1 MKRKFFVWLALVC
14 MIIGSTFTP
23 VLADEIQPRATTLN
37 IADGDVTNDNCGG
50 NCTVTGNTVAG
61 GGLFDHHNA
70 NKIDINGGT
79 HVITLQNVTIDE
91 RDNWA
96 GSADSAIDIS
106 GNATVT
112 LILNGTNRVYGYD
125 NHPGIWVEEGS
136 TLIIQGDGS
145 LEAHAG
151 SAGRSTGAAGIG
163 GGYNNG
169 SFGNIVINSGTVSSY
184 GSGGGAGIG
193 GGYDVGS
200 GECSGN
206 ITINGGYVKAYGD
219 FVGDSVTSSAGAGI
233 GAGENADY
241 VGTITINGGVVYAE
255 SRKDDMPSI
264 GGGGSIIGETSHGTF
279 STGTN
284 GNAVIVAPNGIG
296 ANQNAAEWD
305 GIFVSYDSDENSVA
319 VRSNGTVVINDNNAN
334 VQVWGDPVLD
344 YDLEISKGTTLRIVK
359 NDRNN
364 ASATLTVNKGNT
376 LTNNGSIVLGNSNDP
391 SYLILLGGL
400 DQTRGNG
407 SMTVRNLAKVKMP
420 LVDSLVTFN
429 NTNNYTY
436 NGKAH
441 TPAVTVGFS
450 NLWGYSY
457 NYILNSDYTRVD
469 ANNDNAGQATITL
482 NATQNGNLLSGSVT
496 KNYTIAKADFNLG
509 IDQEWSV
516 KEGETN
522 LRLPSERIS
531 ISSSIQDDMVDLKNG
546 TLTWYLDEDL
556 TQEVQSD
563 SLKDHKVG
571 ETLVLYGKYE
581 HNDTNFINPKV
592 HELNVEIVKFAVHD
606 AAIFEGNNNVT
617 EDDLVKEYSLDKIDL
632 TAKIDLKDDG
642 NYVDPLTTP
651 VRWVSSDENVA
662 KVDQNGQVTL
672 VGVGKATITAYIPEH
687 NTGDDLTS
695 YARVS
700 AQVDIEVTPRKI
712 SVDDSTLT
720 VEERAYDGTKDV
732 VAKAQLN
739 AGSVINNDD
748 VKLEVTGTL
757 DDADAGVDK
766 TVNVQ
771 YSLSGTQ
778 AQNYV
783 LQPDNATAKV
793 TISKADPS
801 DHGLTANDGK
811 MTIFNNRARNY
822 YFALNN
828 LLPDSKT
835 YDFGDASYSVESV
848 DNNPYFTKD
857 DVTVVGNGNFLRVT
871 VKAVDTDV
879 EDVIGNI
886 TIKID
891 SNNYEY
897 MTAKIEVS
905 AENPEITVEPEEPT
919 DPSDPADPSEPGDK
933 PTQDP
938 GIVVPDT
945 GSSDSNMLIYVSLGV
960 VALCVLIIVIA
971 SKKKQNLGK

>member
-1 MKRKFFVWLALVC
+1 MKGKFFVWLALVC
-14 MIIGSTFTP
+14 MIIGSTFAP

-37 IADGDVTNDNCGG
+37 IANGDVTNDNCGS
-50 NCTVTGNTVAG
+50 NCTVTGETVAG
-61 GGLFDHHNA
+61 GGLFDSA
-70 NKIDINGGT
+70 NKISIDRGT
-79 HVITLQNVTIDE
+79 HRITLQNVNINE
-91 RDNWA
+91 KENWVGA
-96 GSADSAIDIS
+96 PDSAIEIT
-106 GNATVT
+106 GGATVT
-112 LILNGTNRVYGYD
+112 LVLEGSNYLYGYSG
-125 NHPGIWVEEGS
+125 HPGIWVDEGS
-136 TLIIQGDGS
+136 TLIIEGSGS
-145 LEAHAG
+145 LLAESDEAT
-151 SAGRSTGAAGIG
+151 SGRGAAGIG
-163 GGYNNG
+163 AGYSGN
-169 SFGNIVINSGTVSSY
+169 FGNIIINSGNVTSY

-193 GGYDVGS
+193 GGYEALVWGD
-200 GECSGN
+200 CSGN
-206 ITINGGYVKAYGD
+206 VTINGGYVKAYGAHT
-219 FVGDSVTSSAGAGI
+219 GNTTAGAGI
-233 GAGENADY
+233 GAGENADFI
-241 VGTITINGGVVYAE
+241 GTITITGGVVYAQ
-255 SRKDDMPSI
+255 SGNNDLPSI

-319 VRSNGTVVINDNNAN
+319 VRSDGTVVINDNNAN

-400 DQTRGNG
+400 DQTQGNG

-469 ANNDNAGQATITL
+469 ANNVNAGQATITL

-720 VEERAYDGTKDV
+720 VEERTYDGTKDV

-739 AGSVINNDD
+739 TGSVINNDD

-783 LQPDNATAKV
+783 LEPDNATAKV

-811 MTIFNNRARNY
+811 MTIFNNTARNY

-835 YDFGDASYSVESV
+835 YDFGEVSYSVESV
-848 DNNPYFTKD
+848 DDNPYFTKD

-905 AENPEITVEPEEPT
+905 SKNQGDVTDPEEPT

-933 PTQDP
+933 PAQDP
-938 GIVVPDT
+938 EIVVPDT

-960 VALCVLIIVIA
+960 AALCALIIVIA